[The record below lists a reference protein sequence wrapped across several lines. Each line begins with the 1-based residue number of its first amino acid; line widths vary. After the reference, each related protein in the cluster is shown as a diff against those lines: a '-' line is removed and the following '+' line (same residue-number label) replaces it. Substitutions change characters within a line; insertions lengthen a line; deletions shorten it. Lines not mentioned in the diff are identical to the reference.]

1 MNQHLAASYS
11 LSVMIVVF
19 FAIALY
25 RADPPSQ
32 PSRTQPVASK
42 EKADSGSVSRSDGK
56 PSIAG
61 TEPRAEAASRAGVE
75 PSIASRVEAIRGP
88 AVSNPP
94 QAPGSVVR
102 QVSRASTR
110 PGLVRKGAFTIIEG
124 DETLE
129 DVAIRVYGSADSA
142 VEIWRSNRDQLPTRE
157 TPTRAGMV
165 LRTP

>member
-25 RADPPSQ
+25 RADPPPQ
-32 PSRTQPVASK
+32 PSRTQPVVSNR
-42 EKADSGSVSRSDGK
+42 KADSGSLSTSDGK
-56 PSIAG
+56 TSIAG
-61 TEPRAEAASRAGVE
+61 TGPRAEAASPTRVE
-75 PSIASRVEAIRGP
+75 PSIASKVEAIRVP
-88 AVSNPP
+88 AASNPP
-94 QAPGSVVR
+94 QAPESVVR
-102 QVSRASTR
+102 QVSRPSRR
-110 PGLVRKGAFTIIEG
+110 PGPVRKGAFTMVAV

-142 VEIWRSNRDQLPTRE
+142 VELWRSNRDQLPTRE
-157 TPTRAGMV
+157 TLPRVGMV

>member
-1 MNQHLAASYS
+1 MNQHLVASYS
-11 LSVMIVVF
+11 LSVMIVVL

-32 PSRTQPVASK
+32 PLRTQPVASK
-42 EKADSGSVSRSDGK
+42 TKADSGSTTRSDGK

-61 TEPRAEAASRAGVE
+61 TEPRAEPSVASK
-75 PSIASRVEAIRGP
+75 VEAIRGP
-88 AVSNPP
+88 VVANPP

-102 QVSRASTR
+102 QVSRPSTR
-110 PGLVRKGAFTIIEG
+110 PGPVRKGAFTMVEV

-142 VEIWRSNRDQLPTRE
+142 VELWRSNRDQLPTRE
-157 TPTRAGMV
+157 TPPRPGMV